1 MKKILLT
8 ILFTLVLSGSAY
20 AIMDR
25 DKLAELMSKSY
36 TDFGAE
42 LINEYCYYENARAQF
57 LFSSR
62 CKCAIKAAKSKNK
75 QGVKKIGES
84 CGLYFSIFD

>member
-1 MKKILLT
+1 MKKLLLT
-8 ILFTLVLSGSAY
+8 FLFTMVLSGGAS
-20 AIMDR
+20 AIMDS

-36 TDFGAE
+36 TDYGAE
-42 LINEYCYYENARAQF
+42 LIDEYCYYENAKVQF
-57 LFSSR
+57 LFSSE

-75 QGVKKIGES
+75 PGVKKIGES